1 MEPDQVKI
9 VLIGEARVGKSSII
23 SRYISNTFQEFGTPT
38 LGCAYHTR
46 QLNIND
52 KILKLNIWDTAGQ
65 ERYHSLSKS
74 YSRDS
79 KIIILVYDITSYESF
94 KAMKRWHEIL
104 QKEIVLPT
112 TILGVFGN
120 KADLIQSEEVPIIE
134 AQKFANVIN
143 ASFRKTSAKENA
155 GIEEGLIELCKR
167 YLKIGDHG
175 APRESLRISK
185 QDLYEKHKKSKCCGN
200 KSK

>member
-1 MEPDQVKI
+1 MEPDQVKM
-9 VLIGEARVGKSSII
+9 VLVGEAKVGKSSILA
-23 SRYISNTFQEFGTPT
+23 RYISNTFQEFGTPT

-65 ERYHSLSKS
+65 ERYQSLSKS

-94 KAMKRWHEIL
+94 KSMKRWYEIL
-104 QKEIVLPT
+104 QRDTVSPT
-112 TILGVFGN
+112 TIFGVFGN
-120 KADLIQSEEVPIIE
+120 KADLIHNEEVPITE
-134 AQKFANVIN
+134 VQKFANSIN

-155 GIEEGLIELCKR
+155 GIEEGLLELCKR
-167 YLKIGDHG
+167 YLKIEDHG
-175 APRESLRISK
+175 TPRESLRISK
-185 QDLYEKHKKSKCCGN
+185 QDLYEKHKKSKCCG
-200 KSK
+200 K